1 MCCSTH
7 YHNALIVA
15 LSVVARLAIST
26 LVQVVATGMGLIMV
40 VTKEQGAVAVN
51 VVGHTRAA
59 TVVPVPQMLEVAV
72 VRCARE

>member
-1 MCCSTH
+1 
-7 YHNALIVA
+7 
-15 LSVVARLAIST
+15 
-26 LVQVVATGMGLIMV
+26 MGLIMV